1 MITEAIILA
10 GGLGTRLKGV
20 VSDIPKPM
28 APINGVPFLKYLL
41 EDVHQF
47 GIKRIILAV
56 GYKWEVIRD
65 YFGDEFMGM
74 KIIYAV
80 ENEPLGTGGGIKNA
94 MEQLIGSDFFLLNGD
109 TFFKVDLPVL
119 EEHYNANQS
128 DLCLSLKAMTNFDRY
143 GTVSLEGNQITAF
156 QEKKPMTKGLINGGV
171 YVLNTK
177 IFDLAKD
184 KKKFSFE
191 TDIMESGLEQFKV
204 HGFISD
210 SYFIDIGIP
219 EDYQQAQMDIKSH
232 T

>member
-1 MITEAIILA
+1 MIKEAIILA

-28 APINGVPFLKYLL
+28 APINGIPFLKYLL
-41 EDVHQF
+41 EDVCQY

-56 GYKWEVIRD
+56 GYKWEVIQE

-74 KIIYAV
+74 EIIYAI
-80 ENEPLGTGGGIKNA
+80 EHEPLGTGGGIKNA
-94 MEQLIGSDFFLLNGD
+94 MQHLNHSDFFLLNGD
-109 TFFKVDLPVL
+109 TFFKVNLRDL
-119 EEHYNANQS
+119 ETHYSTNQS

-143 GTVSLEGNQITAF
+143 GTVTLKGNQIIAF
-156 QEKKPMTKGLINGGV
+156 QEKKQMAEGLINGGV

-184 KKKFSFE
+184 RKKFSFE
-191 TDIMESGLEQFKV
+191 MDIMEYGLEQYKV

-219 EDYQQAQMDIKSH
+219 EDYLQAQLDIH
-232 T
+232 E

>member
-20 VSDIPKPM
+20 VHDIPKPM
-28 APINGVPFLKYLL
+28 APINDIPFLKYLL
-41 EDVHQF
+41 EDVHQY
-47 GIKRIILAV
+47 GMERIILAV
-56 GYKWEVIRD
+56 GYKWEAIRD
-65 YFGDEFMGM
+65 YFGDKFMGM
-74 KIIYAV
+74 EIVYAI

-94 MEQLIGSDFFLLNGD
+94 MEYLIGTDFFLLNGD
-109 TFFKVDLPVL
+109 TFFKVDLRAL
-119 EEHYNANQS
+119 EVHYSTNES

-156 QEKKPMTKGLINGGV
+156 QEKKPMTEGLINGGV
-171 YVLNTK
+171 YILNTK
-177 IFDLAKD
+177 IFELAKGQ
-184 KKKFSFE
+184 KKFSFE

-219 EDYQQAQMDIKSH
+219 EDYQQAQKDII
-232 T
+232 